1 MIENYSYA
9 ATIGFFDGVH
19 RGHQYVIEQ
28 LKDLAKSRGLKTLV
42 VTFDRH
48 PREVVQKGWSAQ
60 LLTTLEEK
68 RGLLTETGID
78 RLVVLPFDEKMAGM
92 WAEEFMEKVL
102 WGDLG
107 VRLLLT
113 GYDNR
118 FGHDRTEGFE
128 DYCRYGKRM
137 GMEVVCGKE
146 LSEEQSEGV
155 GSYRASSSCI
165 RGLLTEGMVEE
176 AAKLLGR
183 YYSLGG
189 LVVHGEQRGRLMG
202 FPTANLQPD
211 SVQKMVPKPGVYAVK
226 VKTEDG
232 EMVDGMTNIGT
243 RPTFNGVE
251 QTIETHL
258 LSTGWHRTNET
269 DLHSA
274 NGTGWHGACPYRGD
288 LYGKRLELHFVARLR
303 DERTFDS
310 PEALA
315 RQLEEDK
322 RNAEEKLIIEN

>member
-1 MIENYSYA
+1 MNSFA

-19 RGHQYVIEQ
+19 CGHQYVIEQ

-48 PREVVQKGWSAQ
+48 PREVVQPGWSAQ

-68 RGLLTETGID
+68 RMLLAETGID
-78 RLVVLPFDEKMAGM
+78 RVVVLPFDKKMAGM
-92 WAEEFMEKVL
+92 SAREFMVKVL
-102 WGDLG
+102 WSDLG

-128 DYCRYGKRM
+128 DYCRYGKEM
-137 GMEVVCGKE
+137 GMEVVCGKVLNE
-146 LSEEQSEGV
+146 GGATVGRSEGDCNA
-155 GSYRASSSCI
+155 GSVAYYKASSSCI
-165 RGLLTEGMVEE
+165 RGLLAEGKVEE
-176 AAKLLGR
+176 AAMLLGR
-183 YYSLGG
+183 HYCLGG
-189 LVVHGEQRGRLMG
+189 LVVHGELRGRMIG

-211 SVQKMVPKPGVYAVK
+211 SVQKMIPKPGVYAVK

-232 EMVDGMTNIGT
+232 DMVDGMTNIGT
-243 RPTFNGVE
+243 RPTFNGEE

-258 LSTGWHRTNET
+258 FQSK
-269 DLHSA
+269 
-274 NGTGWHGACPYRGD
+274 D
-288 LYGKRLELHFVARLR
+288 LYGQRLELLFVARLR

-322 RNAEEKLIIEN
+322 RMAVRRIIKTTN